1 MRSPKDV
8 LNSLASRSQD
18 STYMYKRLYRNLYNS
33 EFFYTAYQ
41 KIYAKTG
48 NMTKGTDG
56 ETIDGMSMERIDK
69 LIEGLK
75 TESYQ
80 PKPAIRVYI
89 PKKNGKRRPL
99 GIPSVDDKLVQEVI
113 RMILEAIYE
122 GAFTDTSHGFRP
134 QKSCHTALK
143 QVQIYFDGAR
153 WFVEG
158 DIESFFDNINHHK
171 LIEILKR
178 RIQDEKFINLIWKF
192 LRAGYMEEWIYHNTY
207 SGAPQGGIISP
218 ILANIYLNELD
229 QFIRELTHS
238 FTKGERR
245 TPNPEY
251 KRINDRLERRIKN
264 LRNQELSEEKQ
275 AQLRT
280 EIKELR
286 EERMRTSF
294 TIPDDPNYKR
304 MFYTRYADD
313 FLIGIIGSKQD
324 AEQIK
329 QDISEFLRNELQL
342 TLSQEKTLVTHSSK
356 PARFLG
362 YDVMISRSQDKEM
375 CKDGRMRR
383 SNSYKCK
390 LNVPKEKWVD
400 KLKELGV
407 LQIFPNGEWKQTHRK
422 SLIKLDDLEIL
433 NIYNAQIRGMYN
445 YYKLANNVSVLNKF
459 YYHMKYSMYKTFANK
474 YKSTINKIT
483 NKYCE
488 QGIFTVTYETKKGE
502 KKSTLY
508 SQGFKRD
515 TKVNTKSDVDLLPNE
530 QKNRGETSLIDR
542 LKAKTCEWC
551 GKTDIHLEM
560 HHVRKLKDLK
570 GKKQWEKE
578 MLGRRRKTMAL
589 CHTCHWD
596 LHNGKLD

>member
-8 LNSLASRSQD
+8 LNSLASKSQD
-18 STYMYKRLYRNLYNS
+18 STYMYKRLYRNLYNP
-33 EFFYTAYQ
+33 EFYYTAYQ
-41 KIYAKTG
+41 RIYAKAG
-48 NMTKGTDG
+48 NMTEGTDG
-56 ETIDGMSMERIDK
+56 ETIDGMSMKRIEK
-69 LIEGLK
+69 LIEVLK
-75 TESYQ
+75 TESYR
-80 PKPAIRVYI
+80 PKPARRIYI
-89 PKKNGKRRPL
+89 PKKNGKHRPL

-122 GAFTDTSHGFRP
+122 GTFTDTSHGFRP

-143 QVQIYFDGAR
+143 QVQVYFDGVR
-153 WFVEG
+153 WFIEG
-158 DIESFFDNINHHK
+158 DIECFFNNINHHK

-207 SGAPQGGIISP
+207 SGTPQGGIISP
-218 ILANIYLNELD
+218 LLANIYLNELD
-229 QFIRELTHS
+229 QFVKELTRS
-238 FTKGERR
+238 YTKGERR
-245 TPNPEY
+245 IPNPEY
-251 KRINDRLERRIKN
+251 RRVNDRLDRRVKK
-264 LRNQELSEEKQ
+264 LRNQELGEEKQ
-275 AQLRT
+275 EQIRM

-286 EERMRTSF
+286 EKRIQTSF

-304 MFYTRYADD
+304 IFYTRYVDD

-329 QDISEFLRNELQL
+329 QEIAKFLRNELQL
-342 TLSQEKTLVTHSSK
+342 TLSQEKTLITHSNK

-362 YDVMISRSQDKEM
+362 YNVMVSRSQSKKM
-375 CKDGRMRR
+375 CKDGRVRR

-390 LNVPKEKWVD
+390 LYVPREKWVD

-407 LQIFPNGEWKQTHRK
+407 LQILPNGEWKQIHRK
-422 SLIKLDDLEIL
+422 SLIKFDNLEIL
-433 NIYNAQIRGMYN
+433 TIYNAQIRGIYN
-445 YYKLANNVSVLNKF
+445 YYKLANNVSVLNNF
-459 YYHMKYSMYKTFANK
+459 YYHMKYSLYKTFANK

-483 NKYCE
+483 NKYCRN
-488 QGIFTVTYETKKGE
+488 GVFTITYATKKGE
-502 KKSTLY
+502 KKSILY
-508 SQGFKRD
+508 SDGFKRD
-515 TKVNTKSDVDLLPNE
+515 TTINGEREKDLLPNE
-530 QKNRGETSLIDR
+530 QKYRGETSLIDR

-551 GKTDIHLEM
+551 GKTEVPLEM
-560 HHVRKLKDLK
+560 HHIRKMKDLK
-570 GKKQWEKE
+570 GKKEWEKE